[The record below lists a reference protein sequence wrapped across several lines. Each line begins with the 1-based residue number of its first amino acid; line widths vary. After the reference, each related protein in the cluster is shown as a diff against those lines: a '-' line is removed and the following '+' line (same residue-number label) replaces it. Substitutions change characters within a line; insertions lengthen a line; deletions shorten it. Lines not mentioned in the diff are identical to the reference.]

1 MGWIQMLEKTYDV
14 CEPIV
19 GKKVNEDPIL
29 LPISHSTANAQ
40 IEVTIDLKGNF
51 MPALSGII
59 PKEGEDKITIIP
71 VTEDSASRSNGSCP
85 HALCDKL
92 CYVAGDYSLYTNEDK
107 TEYYNDYLNNLRKW
121 TMSEFSNKW
130 LQCVYFYLK
139 KAALIQDLI
148 KAKLLVLDED
158 GLLSESENKIQSVVQ
173 KDVMVRFAVWDSGE
187 KHELWKEQ
195 EMYQSFIQYYK
206 TNLQNYNIDYVTGEK
221 ILCSEKHPS
230 KIRNSGDKAKLL
242 SANDTSGFTYRGR
255 FTNREQAA
263 SIGYETSQKAHNA
276 LRWLLARQ
284 GKYIDG
290 EMTVVWKLPENLKE
304 CNSGQD
310 LDVVDLF
317 GDTQEIFLPYFDWA
331 VECRDEDDIEL
342 GRRFSEELNQAMAG
356 YRAKFKPDDEII
368 LLSVDAAT
376 TGRLAATYYQEVPGN
391 EFIDRVIRW
400 HQNCT
405 WPRFV
410 KIPKTKKWVFA
421 NHTAPSPNEM
431 TLAAYG
437 TEQEEGYLTCNDK
450 LRKATIRRILPC
462 IIGLSPKIPADI
474 VKAAVNRASNPQAYS
489 SFVWQNCVAAVAC
502 AMIKYNE
509 FDGKVNSMEL
519 EKDRSYLFG
528 QLLAIIEGLE
538 ERAIYWQEG
547 KTDDRLT
554 NAKKMWNAYT
564 RRPAITYERLYSHI
578 VRAYL
583 KRLKPGEKVS
593 AEKKIMQIINDLREI
608 DGFNNNPLN
617 EKYLLGYYE
626 ERKKLMKSK
635 DEKSNEMNEGGEA

>member
-59 PKEGEDKITIIP
+59 PKEGKDKITIIP
-71 VTEDSASRSNGSCP
+71 VMASSRSGKQSSP

-130 LQCVYFYLK
+130 LECVYLYLK
-139 KAALIQDLI
+139 KATLIQDLI
-148 KAKLLVLDED
+148 KAKVLVLGEG
-158 GLLSESENKIQSVVQ
+158 GLLSESENKIQSITQ
-173 KDVMVRFAVWDSGE
+173 KEAMVRFAVWDSGE
-187 KHELWKEQ
+187 KHELWKEA
-195 EMYQSFIQYYK
+195 EMYQSFIEYYK
-206 TNLQNYNIDYVTGEK
+206 TNLHNCNIDYVTGEK
-221 ILCSEKHPS
+221 IQCSEKHPS
-230 KIRNSGDKAKLL
+230 KIRNSGDMAKLL
-242 SANDTSGFTYRGR
+242 SANDTAGFTYRGR
-255 FTNREQAA
+255 FTNQEQAV
-263 SIGYETSQKAHNA
+263 SVGYESSQKAHNA

-304 CNSGQD
+304 CDSRQD

-317 GDTQEIFLPYFDWA
+317 GDTQETFLPYFDWA
-331 VECRDEDDIEL
+331 EECRDEDDIEL
-342 GRRFSEELNQAMAG
+342 GRRFAEKLNQAMAG
-356 YRAKFKPDDEII
+356 YREKFKPDDEVI

-391 EFIDRVIRW
+391 EFIGRVIHW

-410 KIPKTKKWVFA
+410 KLRETKKWVFA
-421 NHTAPSPNEM
+421 NNTAPSPNEM

-437 TEQEEGYLTCNDK
+437 TEQEKGYLTCNDK

-528 QLLAIIEGLE
+528 ELLAILE
-538 ERAIYWQEG
+538 RMEKIARYDPEN
-547 KTDDRLT
+547 KNDDRLT
-554 NAKKMWNAYT
+554 NAKKMWNVYT

-578 VRAYL
+578 IRAYL
-583 KRLKPGEKVS
+583 RRLAPGARAKEENKM
-593 AEKKIMQIINDLREI
+593 MQIINVLRETN
-608 DGFNNNPLN
+608 GFNNNPLD
-617 EKYLLGYYE
+617 EKYLLGYYA
-626 ERKKLMKSK
+626 EREKLMKSK
-635 DEKSNEMNEGGEA
+635 DEKSNEMNEGGEE